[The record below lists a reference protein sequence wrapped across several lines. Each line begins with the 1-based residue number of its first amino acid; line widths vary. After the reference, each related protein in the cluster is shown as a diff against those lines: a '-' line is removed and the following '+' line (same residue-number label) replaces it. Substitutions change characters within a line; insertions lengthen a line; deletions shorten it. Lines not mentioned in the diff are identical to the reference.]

1 MFNEHKQGCALP
13 FVRERERLDCLLY
26 GKILCIGSFGGGIIS
41 KMCSPARHPHTFIW
55 RSQPM
60 FATLRSKQQTCPNQK
75 SLPANMP
82 IKMYIYIYIYLYI
95 YMCVYIIYIY
105 SVCVCS
111 SYPPCTNVCPIE
123 TAPSLSSTMFSF
135 FPGHQHCKATWHQ
148 TWHGLEANC
157 MWSCRHGPYHC
168 GWFLGFLELCCAV
181 SPFAWFFA

>member
-55 RSQPM
+55 RSQPK

-82 IKMYIYIYIYLYI
+82 IKMYMYISIHI
-95 YMCVYIIYIY
+95 YMCVCIIYIY
-105 SVCVCS
+105 SVCVC
-111 SYPPCTNVCPIE
+111 VLHILHVLMF
-123 TAPSLSSTMFSF
+123 APSRLLHPWVDHVLLFSW
-135 FPGHQHCKATWHQ
+135 PPTLQGYMA
-148 TWHGLEANC
+148 
-157 MWSCRHGPYHC
+157 PD
-168 GWFLGFLELCCAV
+168 V
-181 SPFAWFFA
+181 AWVGGQLHVKL